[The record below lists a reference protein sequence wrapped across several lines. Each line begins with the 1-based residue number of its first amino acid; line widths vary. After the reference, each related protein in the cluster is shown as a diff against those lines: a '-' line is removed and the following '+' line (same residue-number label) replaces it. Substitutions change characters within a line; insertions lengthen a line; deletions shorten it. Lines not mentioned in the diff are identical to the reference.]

1 MGAASR
7 FDDERKR
14 AGYRSGMMT
23 DSCNE
28 DMRSSRPPM
37 SIGNAQDKSAHQK
50 SSVENIPENVMSMSS
65 GWITS
70 DAIRSGEIC
79 EVLPQTQS
87 KLCER
92 TLIFVQFQLLMSKP
106 LQRFHRFRLDF
117 PRSFG
122 SIIIEE
128 PLKMTSTSWTS
139 VKIKGY

>member
-1 MGAASR
+1 MGAANR

-28 DMRSSRPPM
+28 DMMSSRPPM
-37 SIGNAQDKSAHQK
+37 SFGHAQDERAHQK

-70 DAIRSGEIC
+70 DAIRSGELC
-79 EVLPQTQS
+79 EVLPQTQP

-92 TLIFVQFQLLMSKP
+92 TLIFVQLQLLMSKP
-106 LQRFHRFRLDF
+106 LQRFHRFRLYF

-128 PLKMTSTSWTS
+128 PLEMTSTSRTS
-139 VKIKGY
+139 VKVKRY